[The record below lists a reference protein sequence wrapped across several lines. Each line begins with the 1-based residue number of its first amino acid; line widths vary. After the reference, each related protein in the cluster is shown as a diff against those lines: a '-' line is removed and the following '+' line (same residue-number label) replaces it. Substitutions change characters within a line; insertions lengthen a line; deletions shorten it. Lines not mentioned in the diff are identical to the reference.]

1 MSMNLDSITKI
12 ERYMSDALLAS
23 PLVPLGVNVVRL
35 ADVTDE
41 EGILQ
46 MVNSMVVRYTG
57 SNASVIQRAP
67 LTLEYTMTFEVNI
80 ASQSYLSQSGHD
92 FAVQLCTA
100 SRLTLLNTV
109 PPNSGLEVVQP
120 FVLTNEQFAGLTDS
134 SHYTYTQQWQI
145 VVQDLHRAIAL
156 DPCVA
161 RGDCSR
167 LFPRNVKIT
176 LRPGQT
182 VCGNA
187 IYDPI
192 LPPPTPSIAYQGEYA
207 GVELNSDGDLVYK
220 WDPSQIFMTAAELTA
235 GYTRVCTG
243 TQDESGQFEI
253 INIHKPDGSF
263 DRSFLAL
270 DTGDRLLTLTE
281 GLIRIGAEFYTPE
294 EDGNTENFLAS
305 DLPVTGYGQVITQQ
319 ALVLLDPTNPDATAV
334 KVTFGTVFPT
344 ADGTTLTHDGVT
356 YIRVGSTP
364 LGRGWIRQEEFKLLS
379 PDEYLPRLDCDI
391 DELEE
396 GKIDSCD

>member
-1 MSMNLDSITKI
+1 MRLDSITKI
-12 ERYMSDALLAS
+12 ERFMADSLLSS
-23 PLVPLGVNVVRL
+23 PLVALGVNVVRL

-57 SNASVIQRAP
+57 SSGNVVQRSP
-67 LTLEYTMTFEVNI
+67 LTLEYTMSFEVNI

-109 PPNSGLEVVQP
+109 PPNSGVEVVQP
-120 FVLTNEQFAGLTDS
+120 FVLVNEQFSGLTDS

-145 VVQDLHRAIAL
+145 VVQDLHRAISV
-156 DPCVA
+156 DPCVQ

-167 LFPRNVKIT
+167 LFPRNVKVT
-176 LRPGQT
+176 VKPGQT

-192 LPPPTPSIAYQGEYA
+192 LPPPTSSVAYQAEYS
-207 GVELNSDGDLVYK
+207 GVEFDTDGNLVYK
-220 WDPSQIFMTAAELTA
+220 WDPTQIFMTSAELQS
-235 GYTRVCTG
+235 GFTRVCTG
-243 TQDESGQFEI
+243 TQDQTGQFEI
-253 INIHKPDGSF
+253 INIHQPDGTY
-263 DRSFLAL
+263 DRSFFAI
-270 DTGDRLLTLTE
+270 DTGDRLLALTDSMVTLNSET
-281 GLIRIGAEFYTPE
+281 YTPE
-294 EDGNTENFLAS
+294 TADNTESALAS
-305 DLPVTGYGQVITQQ
+305 DLPITGYGVVSSQQ
-319 ALVLLDPTNPDATAV
+319 ALIYSDPTNPDAASV
-334 KVTFGTVFPT
+334 KILSGAVFPT
-344 ADGTTLTHDGVT
+344 ADGTTLIHEGVT
-356 YIRVGSTP
+356 YIRIGSTP
-364 LGRGWIRQEEFKLLS
+364 LGRAWIREEDFRLLT
-379 PDEYLPRLDCDI
+379 PDQYLPRLDCDV

>member
-1 MSMNLDSITKI
+1 MNLDSITKI
-12 ERYMSDALLAS
+12 ERYLSDALLAS

-57 SNASVIQRAP
+57 SSASVVQRAP
-67 LTLEYTMTFEVNI
+67 LTLEYTMTFEVNV

-100 SRLTLLNTV
+100 ARLTLLNTV
-109 PPNSGLEVVQP
+109 PPNSGVEVVQP
-120 FVLTNEQFAGLTDS
+120 FVLTNEQFSGLTDS

-156 DPCVA
+156 DPCVQ

-167 LFPRNVKIT
+167 LFTRNVKT
-176 LRPGQT
+176 TVKPGQT

-192 LPPPTPSIAYQGEYA
+192 LPPPTSSIAYQAEYA
-207 GVELNSDGDLVYK
+207 GVELNADGDLVYK
-220 WDPSQIFMTAAELTA
+220 WDPSQIFMTAAELAA

-253 INIHKPDGSF
+253 INIHQPDGTF
-263 DRSFLAL
+263 DRTFLAI

-281 GLIRIGAEFYTPE
+281 GMVRIGGDIYTPE
-294 EDGNTENFLAS
+294 ENDNTEVGIVS
-305 DLPVTGYGQVITQQ
+305 GMPVTGYGQISTQQ
-319 ALVLLDPTNPDATAV
+319 ALIYSDPTNPDATAV
-334 KVTFGTVFPT
+334 KVLFGAVFPT
-344 ADGTTLTHDGVT
+344 ADGTTLTHDGET
-356 YIRVGSTP
+356 YIRIGNTP
-364 LGRGWIRQEEFKLLS
+364 VGRGWVKESEFRLFT
-379 PDEYLPRLDCDI
+379 PDEYLPRLDCDV
-391 DELEE
+391 DELDE